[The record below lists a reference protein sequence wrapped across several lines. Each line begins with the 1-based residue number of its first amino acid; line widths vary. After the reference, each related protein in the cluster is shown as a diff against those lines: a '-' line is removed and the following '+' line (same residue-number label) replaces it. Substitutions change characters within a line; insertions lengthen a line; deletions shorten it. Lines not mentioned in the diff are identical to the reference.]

1 MSIGITSRVAVQRL
15 NQHHRRHYRRPQL
28 LSPEGSDQRHGS
40 LRSRRETRQAA
51 AVEHQH
57 RSADPVERSIP
68 HASCDCVRSGLLA
81 LTRLS
86 DFGDQLVEVPVG
98 LGECVLSLQ
107 LGPKCDLEKL
117 GGWKVA
123 LLQLI
128 VEVFGKIHLNAW
140 HTPNYTPASQRISTS
155 NAHMPTRPIAALLR
169 ADTRPVSAGVDDV
182 SVLDRE
188 WEGSSGA
195 CRCSAKRWVDVPF
208 VRVAACTS
216 T

>member
-40 LRSRRETRQAA
+40 LRSRRETRQSA

-57 RSADPVERSIP
+57 GSADPVERSIP
-68 HASCDCVRSGLLA
+68 NASCDYVRSGLLA

-140 HTPNYTPASQRISTS
+140 HAPNYTPASQRISTR
-155 NAHMPTRPIAALLR
+155 NTHMPTRPTEAPRSASWCPEMSESAADDGRGRGRSDECSGVSR
-169 ADTRPVSAGVDDV
+169 AVRFARTS
-182 SVLDRE
+182 L
-188 WEGSSGA
+188 GSFYCESCG
-195 CRCSAKRWVDVPF
+195 
-208 VRVAACTS
+208 
-216 T
+216 

>member
-57 RSADPVERSIP
+57 GSADPVERSIP
-68 HASCDCVRSGLLA
+68 NASCDCVRSGLLA

-128 VEVFGKIHLNAW
+128 VEVFGKIHLNVW

-155 NAHMPTRPIAALLR
+155 NAHMPTRSGSKPLWLSRGLFGGVWARWSRPLAWRVPGPLESSAAELVGR
-169 ADTRPVSAGVDDV
+169 R
-182 SVLDRE
+182 
-188 WEGSSGA
+188 
-195 CRCSAKRWVDVPF
+195 
-208 VRVAACTS
+208 
-216 T
+216 